1 VIITLSLFIYVINT
15 NKCHKNGVKY
25 QKIDTSFIKLS
36 AAPDTLENFGC
47 IHIKHYF
54 ILRIKIMKK
63 SILASLIVPAL
74 VVGCGS
80 GSSGS
85 SAPTYQWQVVQLKS
99 VSESSLSSKCIIY
112 ADSELNDGEV
122 ITAYV
127 AEDDYN
133 ILYHNAD
140 GTIAETFSAD
150 DITNGLFTITSTDV
164 PDDGYVT
171 LEEIESLTGGDR
183 GSYMFSVQ
191 KDLLEDLVLNI
202 TQEQDSACY
211 TGSDYRETDSDT
223 ALVNVQQPDSDPD
236 YYQSSYDV
244 DSVNGKATAT
254 AIPVDSPY
262 PASRDVL
269 ITAFAS
275 YDSSSTEYTE
285 LSEWAFISSANLYE
299 DSNDTASTL
308 TASLSGNGLTDVY
321 WFTTDTVELDSDS
334 AIIAIHD
341 NQSYFWQPI
350 YDDVD
355 LLTLAYDTS
364 EVSLWSGY
372 LSGTITS
379 NDWLFTTF
387 TELDDVTFLELEAFA
402 LVEDVLDGVSVA
414 STCDVADAFCLDMN
428 GSYSSDDFDYQRVHF
443 RLDEDRTSS
452 SSNISYQS
460 IYSLAN
466 EEPVVLVS
474 SLFDYTD
481 PTLSRI
487 EVNLVSSDA
496 DSGDVIQYLMTTNVD
511 PVDLGEYSASDFVD
525 DDAATEFYSDLNG
538 LITTTSDTEDLYQA
552 MLESNTTTL
561 SNAYEF

>member
-1 VIITLSLFIYVINT
+1 
-15 NKCHKNGVKY
+15 
-25 QKIDTSFIKLS
+25 
-36 AAPDTLENFGC
+36 
-47 IHIKHYF
+47 
-54 ILRIKIMKK
+54 MKK

-85 SAPTYQWQVVQLKS
+85 SAPTYKWQVVQLKS
-99 VSESSLSSKCIIY
+99 VSESSLNSKCIIY

-140 GTIAETFSAD
+140 GTIAETFSGD

-191 KDLLEDLVLNI
+191 KDLLEDMVLNI
-202 TQEQDSACY
+202 TQEQGSTCY
-211 TGSDYRETDSDT
+211 TGSDYRETASDT

-275 YDSSSTEYTE
+275 YDSSSTQYAE
-285 LSEWAFISSANLYE
+285 LSEWAFISSTNLYE
-299 DSNDTASTL
+299 DSNDSASTL
-308 TASLSGNGLTDVY
+308 TASLSSSGLTNVY
-321 WFTTDTVELDSDS
+321 WTTIDEVELDSDS
-334 AIIAIHD
+334 GIIAVHD
-341 NQSYFWQPI
+341 DQSYFWQPI
-350 YDDVD
+350 YDDIDQLNV
-355 LLTLAYDTS
+355 AYDTS
-364 EVSLWSGY
+364 EVDVWSGY
-372 LSGTITS
+372 FSGTIS
-379 NDWLFTTF
+379 DNDWLFTSF
-387 TELDDVTFLELEAFA
+387 TELDEDTFLDLDAFPS
-402 LVEDVLDGVSVA
+402 VDVIDGVSV
-414 STCDVADAFCLDMN
+414 SSVCDVADAFCIDTN
-428 GSYSSDDFDYQRVHF
+428 GSYSSDEFDYQRVHF
-443 RLDEDRTSS
+443 RLDEDSSSS
-452 SSNISYQS
+452 SSNITYQS

-466 EEPVVLVS
+466 DEPVILVS
-474 SLFDYTD
+474 SLFDFTD
-481 PTLSRI
+481 PTLSRVEI
-487 EVNLVSSDA
+487 NLVTSSA
-496 DSGDVIQYLMTTNVD
+496 DSGDAIQYLMTTNVD
-511 PVDLGEYSASDFVD
+511 LVDLGEYSASDFVD
-525 DDAATEFYSDLNG
+525 DAAATEFYSDLNG
-538 LITTTSDTEDLYQA
+538 LITTTSETEELYQA

-561 SNAYEF
+561 SNAYDF

>member
-1 VIITLSLFIYVINT
+1 
-15 NKCHKNGVKY
+15 
-25 QKIDTSFIKLS
+25 
-36 AAPDTLENFGC
+36 
-47 IHIKHYF
+47 
-54 ILRIKIMKK
+54 MKK

-85 SAPTYQWQVVQLKS
+85 SAPTYKWQVVQLKS
-99 VSESSLSSKCIIY
+99 VNESSLNSQCIIY
-112 ADSELNDGEV
+112 ADSDLNDGEV

-140 GTIAETFSAD
+140 GSIAETFSSD

-164 PDDGYVT
+164 PDEGYVT

-202 TQEQDSACY
+202 TQEQDSNCY
-211 TGSDYRETDSDT
+211 AGSDHRETATGT
-223 ALVNVQQPDSDPD
+223 ALVNVREVSEETS

-244 DSVNGKATAT
+244 DSISGKTT
-254 AIPVDSPY
+254 SSDIPVDSPF
-262 PASRDVL
+262 PAERDVL
-269 ITAFAS
+269 ITAFDD
-275 YDSSSTEYTE
+275 YDSSTLQYTS
-285 LSEWAFISSANLYE
+285 LTNWGFIDSDNLYE
-299 DSNDTASTL
+299 NEDDAGYDM
-308 TASLSGNGLTDVY
+308 TASLSGDGLTDVD
-321 WFTTDTVELDSDS
+321 WFTTDPVDLSNDSG
-334 AIIAIHD
+334 IIAIHD

-372 LSGTITS
+372 LSGTISS
-379 NDWLFTTF
+379 NDWLFTSF
-387 TELDDVTFLELEAFA
+387 TELDDVTFLELDAFA

-414 STCDVADAFCLDMN
+414 NTCDVADAFCLDMN

-460 IYSLAN
+460 IYSYAN

-474 SLFDYTD
+474 SLFTYDD

-496 DSGDVIQYLMTTNVD
+496 DSGDAIQYLMTTNVD
-511 PVDLGEYSASDFVD
+511 LVDLGEYSASDFVD
-525 DDAATEFYSDLNG
+525 DAAATELYSDLNG
-538 LITTTSDTEDLYQA
+538 LITTASETENLYQA

>member
-1 VIITLSLFIYVINT
+1 
-15 NKCHKNGVKY
+15 
-25 QKIDTSFIKLS
+25 
-36 AAPDTLENFGC
+36 
-47 IHIKHYF
+47 
-54 ILRIKIMKK
+54 MKK

-112 ADSELNDGEV
+112 ADSDINDGEV

-140 GTIAETFSAD
+140 GSIAETYEGE

-171 LEEIESLTGGDR
+171 LEEVESLTGGDR

-191 KDLLEDLVLNI
+191 KDLLDDMVLNI
-202 TQEQDSACY
+202 TQEQDGACY
-211 TGSDYRETDSDT
+211 TGSDYRETASGT
-223 ALVNVQQPDSDPD
+223 ALVNVREVSEDTS

-244 DSVNGKATAT
+244 ESVSGKTTSAD
-254 AIPVDSPY
+254 IPVDSPY
-262 PASRDVL
+262 PADRDVL
-269 ITAFAS
+269 ITAYDD
-275 YDSSSTEYTE
+275 YDSTTLQYSALTS
-285 LSEWAFISSANLYE
+285 WKFIDPENLYE
-299 DSNDTASTL
+299 DEDDAGYDMTSTL
-308 TASLSGNGLTDVY
+308 SSSGLTDLY
-321 WFTTDTVELDSDS
+321 WSTTDTVELDSDS
-334 AIIAIHD
+334 GIIAVHD
-341 NQSYFWQPI
+341 DQSYFWQPI
-350 YDDVD
+350 YDDVE

-364 EVSLWSGY
+364 EVDLWSGY
-372 LSGTITS
+372 LSGTISDNEWSFTS
-379 NDWLFTTF
+379 F
-387 TELDDVTFLELEAFA
+387 TELDDVTFLDLDAFPSVDT
-402 LVEDVLDGVSVA
+402 LDDVTVS
-414 STCDVADAFCLDMN
+414 STCSIADAFCIDTN

-466 EEPVVLVS
+466 EEPVVLES
-474 SLFDYTD
+474 SLFDYDD
-481 PTLSRI
+481 PNLSRI
-487 EVNLVSSDA
+487 EINLVSSDA
-496 DSGDVIQYLMTTNVD
+496 DDSDVIQYLMTTNVD
-511 PVDLGEYSASDFVD
+511 LVDLGEYSASDFVD

-538 LITTTSDTEDLYQA
+538 LITTTSETEDLYQVV
-552 MLESNTTTL
+552 LESNTTTM
-561 SNAYEF
+561 SNASEL